1 MNSPPIVPSPTLP
14 LALCA
19 VSLMLLPLPGV
30 LAEEGMWT
38 LRPSAHERIAEGM
51 RFHAQSGL
59 LDRLRLSSAR
69 LNDGGSGSFVSAD
82 GLHVIGGTPALP
94 SSTAKWIWSG

>member
-1 MNSPPIVPSPTLP
+1 
-14 LALCA
+14 
-19 VSLMLLPLPGV
+19 MLLPLPGI

-38 LRPSAHERIAEGM
+38 FDNPPTGALQKEYDFTPS
-51 RFHAQSGL
+51 QDW

-82 GLHVIGGTPALP
+82 GLHVIGGN
-94 SSTAKWIWSG
+94 SGSPVVNREGELVGLLFDGNIESLVGDYL